1 MKKILAIVLII
12 TANFAIAQKNPI
24 YLSTT
29 ESIMSKNQAII
40 ETEMNVGMPMTVKND
55 MYSVYLIDVLEEKGD
70 FYKIGYTLKQMKV
83 SVESPQGNMSYDS
96 DNPADT
102 DNEIGKSMGDRM
114 KINET
119 KEYMLNRF
127 TGEIK
132 PVIPAP
138 ETKEENASMA
148 KIMGGGQTIDP
159 IQQTFIVLPTT
170 QLNGTWNNQSTED
183 GLTLTKTYTIKS
195 IENNYYTIEMK
206 SKISGSTNTELQGM
220 SASVTMNSETTSLLT
235 VTRKGVILKREDI
248 TVGDAAMDI
257 MGQSMPMNIKS
268 TVTVNNDLR

>member
-1 MKKILAIVLII
+1 MKKILAILLTI

-96 DNPADT
+96 DNPADAE
-102 DNEIGKSMGDRM
+102 NEIGKSMGDRM

-170 QLNGTWNNQSTED
+170 QLNGSWNNESTED
-183 GLTLTKTYTIKS
+183 GLTMTKTYTIKS
-195 IENNYYTIEMK
+195 FENNLYKIELK

-235 VTRKGVILKREDI
+235 VTRKGVILKREDT
-248 TVGDAAMDI
+248 TVGDAGRA
-257 MGQSMPMNIKS
+257 SPPRRKNVRR
-268 TVTVNNDLR
+268 TTA